1 MVNFKKFPS
10 VGKRPLIMNKESYDF
25 AKIFIKLN
33 AHKNQ
38 AVKSQPLTRALIN

>member
-1 MVNFKKFPS
+1 M
-10 VGKRPLIMNKESYDF
+10 IMNKELYDF

-38 AVKSQPLTRALIN
+38 AVISLSQEHW

>member
-10 VGKRPLIMNKESYDF
+10 VEKKTITNKELYDF